1 MLLVGTFKNV
11 QRLTVSSGVMIT
23 RRHLLSGL
31 ALVGSAAGSV
41 QPSGAGA
48 GIGRMAPAGDI
59 AFSTW
64 TNDEPPYL
72 FYPGDKLEVVIP
84 SAPELSRQTQV
95 GPDGRI
101 TLGLI
106 GQVMAAYK
114 SVPDLQAQIHDAYA
128 DILRDPQIFVYPG
141 DTAPMRVMVG
151 GEVRNPGWVDMLGD
165 MDALQATMAAGGFN
179 HGAKTHNVMII
190 RRGRN
195 GEAMLRTV
203 DLQDALSGR
212 DSQMVALRRF
222 DIVYVPRTNI
232 AEAGVF
238 MEQWV
243 NNLIPGGILNYFTY
257 RTFGG

>member
-1 MLLVGTFKNV
+1 
-11 QRLTVSSGVMIT
+11 MIT
-23 RRHLLSGL
+23 RRQLFSGL
-31 ALVGSAAGSV
+31 GLAGMGLIGTGAAG
-41 QPSGAGA
+41 GAMADMPWSNLGSRQD
-48 GIGRMAPAGDI
+48 RMPPAGDI
-59 AFSTW
+59 AFATW
-64 TNDEPPYL
+64 SDAEPQYL
-72 FYPGDKLEVVIP
+72 FYPGDKLEIVIP

-114 SVPDLQAQIHDAYA
+114 SAPELQAIVQTAYA
-128 DILRDPQIFVYPG
+128 TILREPLVFVYPG
-141 DTAPMRVMVG
+141 DVAPMRVLVG
-151 GEVRNPGWVDMLGD
+151 GEVRNPGWIDMLAD
-165 MDALQATMAAGGFN
+165 MDALQATMAAGGFT
-179 HGAKTHNVMII
+179 HSAKGHQVMII

-203 DLQDALSGR
+203 DLQDPLSGR
-212 DSQMVALRRF
+212 ASRMTALRRF

-232 AEAGVF
+232 AEAGVI

-257 RTFGG
+257 KTFGG